1 LPGHPC
7 LLIAW
12 WVERSRLLVVPVEVS
27 TYQGAGRSGA
37 FDVDEELALA
47 YPEDDSFVGFG
58 AGWVELS
65 SDCAADGQQG

>member
-12 WVERSRLLVVPVEVS
+12 WVERPRLLVVPVVR